1 MSTRAEELLRQ
12 VFNNYY
18 GEEMRSYE
26 RRTGERL
33 TWEDFVLED
42 AFAYNIVQ
50 SLHPMPEEMAA
61 ALDCLRNK
69 AVAHI
74 DALVQHPQS
83 GGCEDAYSCLDPASL
98 RPLRT

>member
-26 RRTGERL
+26 RRTGKRL

-69 AVAHI
+69 AVAQI
-74 DALVQHPQS
+74 DALVQHLKAEAAKTPT
-83 GGCEDAYSCLDPASL
+83 PAWIL
-98 RPLRT
+98 HR